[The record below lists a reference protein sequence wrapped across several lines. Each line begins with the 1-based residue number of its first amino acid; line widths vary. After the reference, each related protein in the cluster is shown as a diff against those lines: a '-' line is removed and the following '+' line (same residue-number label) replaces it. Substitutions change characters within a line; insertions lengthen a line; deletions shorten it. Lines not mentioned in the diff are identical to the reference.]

1 MKAADAPKDWDDVLD
16 PKWKGKVII
25 RDPLPSGSMRAI
37 FGAMIVR
44 GMGAAGTPD
53 SGYAWLRRL
62 DANTKEYALDP
73 GVLYQKLGRQEGL
86 ISLYDM
92 PDIAS
97 LRGRFNIPVQYV
109 IPSSGTPVL
118 VDAIAIVKGT
128 KHADIAQKFYEFVT
142 TPACARGGV
151 AEVLSHS
158 RAHRHSARLAPAVGA
173 RREDEHQA
181 DAAGPGA
188 PRQASRRVDALLG
201 REHPQPQQE
210 ELMAGA
216 ARLSLDKL
224 TRRFQDKLAVDA
236 LSLEIA
242 SGELVALMGAS
253 GSGKTTTLRMVAG
266 YEPPDS
272 GKVWLEGKDI
282 TTRAPRV
289 RGFGMVFQHYALFP
303 HMTVGQ
309 NVAFG
314 LEARGVSKSER
325 SARAAAALANVG
337 LDGAS
342 PRAIQSLSGGE
353 QQRVALAR
361 ALVIEPPVLLLDE
374 PLSNLDP
381 NLRRS
386 TRNELRATLRRL
398 GLTALFVTHD
408 QEDAFAVA
416 DRVALMENGR
426 LLQVGAPEELHD
438 NPVSRS
444 VAEFIGRATFVPG
457 TFDGQRVT
465 MQVAGSCD
473 DARGARALVAW
484 AGARRSRGAPPR
496 RARVREGWQRDGP
509 ASSPTAAS
517 PAPSS
522 CIACASMSA
531 RRSSCRAPIA
541 TCARATR
548 SRCAWCASRCR
559 WSHRDRAMSVSR

>member
-1 MKAADAPKDWDDVLD
+1 
-16 PKWKGKVII
+16 
-25 RDPLPSGSMRAI
+25 
-37 FGAMIVR
+37 
-44 GMGAAGTPD
+44 
-53 SGYAWLRRL
+53 
-62 DANTKEYALDP
+62 
-73 GVLYQKLGRQEGL
+73 
-86 ISLYDM
+86 
-92 PDIAS
+92 
-97 LRGRFNIPVQYV
+97 
-109 IPSSGTPVL
+109 
-118 VDAIAIVKGT
+118 
-128 KHADIAQKFYEFVT
+128 
-142 TPACARGGV
+142 
-151 AEVLSHS
+151 
-158 RAHRHSARLAPAVGA
+158 
-173 RREDEHQA
+173 
-181 DAAGPGA
+181 
-188 PRQASRRVDALLG
+188 VDALLG
-201 REHPQPQQE
+201 FEHPQPQQE

-224 TRRFQDKLAVDA
+224 TRRFRDKLAVDS

-314 LEARGVSKSER
+314 LEARGVSKAER
-325 SARAAAALANVG
+325 SARAATALANVG

-386 TRNELRATLRRL
+386 TRNELRETLRRL

-438 NPVSRS
+438 HPVSRS

-457 TFDGQRVT
+457 EYDGKSVT
-465 MQVAGSCD
+465 VHVAG
-473 DARGARALVAW
+473 AATTLAARAPSALASARNVLAVLRPDALAFVKDGSGWPGVVTDRRFAGTQLVY
-484 AGARRSRGAPPR
+484 RVRVDSDTEVELQSTDRD
-496 RARVREGWQRDGP
+496 VREGDKV
-509 ASSPTAAS
+509 
-517 PAPSS
+517 
-522 CIACASMSA
+522 
-531 RRSSCRAPIA
+531 
-541 TCARATR
+541 
-548 SRCAWCASRCR
+548 
-559 WSHRDRAMSVSR
+559 SVRVVREPVSVVAV

>member
-1 MKAADAPKDWDDVLD
+1 
-16 PKWKGKVII
+16 
-25 RDPLPSGSMRAI
+25 
-37 FGAMIVR
+37 
-44 GMGAAGTPD
+44 
-53 SGYAWLRRL
+53 
-62 DANTKEYALDP
+62 
-73 GVLYQKLGRQEGL
+73 
-86 ISLYDM
+86 
-92 PDIAS
+92 
-97 LRGRFNIPVQYV
+97 
-109 IPSSGTPVL
+109 
-118 VDAIAIVKGT
+118 
-128 KHADIAQKFYEFVT
+128 
-142 TPACARGGV
+142 
-151 AEVLSHS
+151 
-158 RAHRHSARLAPAVGA
+158 
-173 RREDEHQA
+173 
-181 DAAGPGA
+181 
-188 PRQASRRVDALLG
+188 
-201 REHPQPQQE
+201 
-210 ELMAGA
+210 MAGA

-224 TRRFQDKLAVDA
+224 TRRFQDKLAVDS

-272 GKVWLEGKDI
+272 GTVWLEGKDI

-314 LEARGVSKSER
+314 LEARGVSKSVR
-325 SARAAAALANVG
+325 RARAAEALANVG
-337 LDGAS
+337 LGGAAS
-342 PRAIQSLSGGE
+342 RAIQSLSGGE

-457 TFDGQRVT
+457 EFDGATVT
-465 MQVAGSCD
+465 VHVAGATTTFAAHASASLD
-473 DARGARALVAW
+473 GVRDVLAVLRPDALAFVKDGTGW
-484 AGARRSRGAPPR
+484 AGIVTDRRFAGTQLVYRVRVDERTEVELQSTDRD
-496 RARVREGWQRDGP
+496 VREGDKV
-509 ASSPTAAS
+509 
-517 PAPSS
+517 
-522 CIACASMSA
+522 
-531 RRSSCRAPIA
+531 
-541 TCARATR
+541 
-548 SRCAWCASRCR
+548 
-559 WSHRDRAMSVSR
+559 SVRVVREPVSVVTP

>member
-1 MKAADAPKDWDDVLD
+1 MP
-16 PKWKGKVII
+16 
-25 RDPLPSGSMRAI
+25 
-37 FGAMIVR
+37 
-44 GMGAAGTPD
+44 GT
-53 SGYAWLRRL
+53 
-62 DANTKEYALDP
+62 
-73 GVLYQKLGRQEGL
+73 
-86 ISLYDM
+86 
-92 PDIAS
+92 
-97 LRGRFNIPVQYV
+97 
-109 IPSSGTPVL
+109 
-118 VDAIAIVKGT
+118 
-128 KHADIAQKFYEFVT
+128 
-142 TPACARGGV
+142 
-151 AEVLSHS
+151 
-158 RAHRHSARLAPAVGA
+158 
-173 RREDEHQA
+173 
-181 DAAGPGA
+181 
-188 PRQASRRVDALLG
+188 
-201 REHPQPQQE
+201 
-210 ELMAGA
+210 

-272 GKVWLEGKDI
+272 GRVWLEGKDI

-314 LEARGVSKSER
+314 LEARGVSKSDR

-438 NPVSRS
+438 NPVSRA

-457 TFDGQRVT
+457 EFDGQSVRVHI
-465 MQVAGSCD
+465 AGS
-473 DARGARALVAW
+473 ATTLRARAPATLAPARNVL
-484 AGARRSRGAPPR
+484 AGAPSG
-496 RARVREGWQRDGP
+496 RARDHTRMDPGGQ
-509 ASSPTAAS
+509 ASSPTADS

-522 CIACASMSA
+522 SIACAWMTTP
-531 RRSSCRAPIA
+531 RSSSRAPIA
-541 TCARATR
+541 TCAKGTR
-548 SRCAWCASRCR
+548 CRCAWCASPFP
-559 WSHRDRAMSVSR
+559 W